1 MSKVYDYVKE
11 NLIERLEKAIE
22 GKEEFEWIKPWENY
36 SLPMSYKTDKAYTGI
51 NAILLPM
58 GGYYVTMKQ
67 IKEKGGRLI
76 KGAKSYPVYFWSF
89 IEKEGDSEEEKEK
102 RAIFKYYRVFHQSSI
117 EGMTFKTAEEVDKEV
132 KLVLKAEEVI
142 KAWSREVKINTT
154 KGMNSAYYS
163 PTEDKIY
170 APDVTQFKNINAYYS
185 VLMHECIHST
195 GHKDRLNR
203 IKSTKFG
210 SEEYSREELVAELGA
225 SLMRTYCDIK
235 DVSVDNNSIAYLQGW
250 LEGIKNGSGRDIAF
264 ACQQAQKAFDYI
276 ISSI

>member
-22 GKEEFEWIKPWENY
+22 GKENFEWIKPWNDY
-36 SLPMSYKTDKAYTGI
+36 SLPMSYKTNKSYTGI
-51 NAILLPM
+51 NTILLPM
-58 GGYYVTMKQ
+58 GGYYMTMKQ
-67 IKEKGGRLI
+67 IREKGGRLV

-89 IEKEGDSEEEKEK
+89 IEKDGDNEDENEKK
-102 RAIFKYYRVFHQSSI
+102 AIFKYYKVFHQSSI
-117 EGMTFKTAEEVDKEV
+117 EGITFKNAEEINKEI

-142 KAWSREVKINTT
+142 KEWSKKVKINTT
-154 KGMNSAYYS
+154 KGMKSAYYS
-163 PTEDKIY
+163 PMEDQIY
-170 APDVTQFKNINAYYS
+170 APDITQFENINSYYS

-203 IKSTKFG
+203 IKSTKFA
-210 SEEYSREELVAELGA
+210 SEEYSKEELVAELGA

-235 DVSVDNNSIAYLQGW
+235 DKGVDNNSIAYLKGW
-250 LEGIKNGSGRDIAF
+250 LKGIKNGSGRDIAF

-276 ISSI
+276 ITSI